1 MKHNPKNNSLT
12 SFIFNLVLEVI
23 ILSSS
28 KSSAPLSLRQSVSI
42 LRFFD
47 LGLFVC
53 FLIAKPNS

>member
-1 MKHNPKNNSLT
+1 MKHNRKNNSLT

-28 KSSAPLSLRQSVSI
+28 KSSASFSLRQSVSI

-53 FLIAKPNS
+53 FLIAKPKS